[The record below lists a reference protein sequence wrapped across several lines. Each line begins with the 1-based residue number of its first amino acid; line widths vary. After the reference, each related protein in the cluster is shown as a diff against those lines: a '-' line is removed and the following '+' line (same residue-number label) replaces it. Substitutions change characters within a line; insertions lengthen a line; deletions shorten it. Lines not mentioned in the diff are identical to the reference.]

1 MRFGTICMAM
11 LTLRQGKFVDAYVVS
26 GNASEAARRAGYS
39 EKTARVIG
47 PENLQKPAVIAAV
60 AARQAEYAAEF
71 QITKDDVIA
80 GVLAAIDMARK
91 QDNPTVMIQGCS
103 TLAKMLGFF
112 SPEVSRIE
120 MGANSSALK
129 ARVAALSDSD
139 LLAMA
144 RGRN

>member
-1 MRFGTICMAM
+1 MVATNKLSLKQQR
-11 LTLRQGKFVDAYVVS
+11 FVDAYVLS
-26 GNASEAARRAGYS
+26 GNASEAARQAGYS

-60 AARQAEYAAEF
+60 AARQAEYSAEF

-91 QDNPTVMIQGCS
+91 QDNPAVMIQGCC
-103 TLAKMLGFF
+103 TLGKMLGFF

-129 ARVAALSDSD
+129 ARMAALSDAD

>member
-1 MRFGTICMAM
+1 MLSIPR
-11 LTLRQGKFVDAYVVS
+11 LTLKQQHFVDAYVLS

-39 EKTARVIG
+39 ENTARVIG

-80 GVLAAIDMARK
+80 GVLAAIDKARK
-91 QDNPTVMIQGCS
+91 QDNPAVMIQGCC

-112 SPEVSRIE
+112 SPEVSRVE
-120 MGANSSALK
+120 MGVDTSAMK
-129 ARVAALSDSD
+129 ARMAALSDAD
-139 LLAMA
+139 LLAIA
-144 RGRN
+144 RGSN